1 MVLPLGSDI
10 RVTLGGKA
18 DFDIG
23 SDPLVTTG
31 ISTIPDMET
40 FAVSSLYARKD
51 TRGRFELDVEN
62 GSDKMRLKAPLG
74 FHNPV
79 LG

>member
-1 MVLPLGSDI
+1 MADVFLLIRLSYATAGPDLALLGSDI

-40 FAVSSLYARKD
+40 FAVSSLYAR
-51 TRGRFELDVEN
+51 
-62 GSDKMRLKAPLG
+62 
-74 FHNPV
+74 
-79 LG
+79 